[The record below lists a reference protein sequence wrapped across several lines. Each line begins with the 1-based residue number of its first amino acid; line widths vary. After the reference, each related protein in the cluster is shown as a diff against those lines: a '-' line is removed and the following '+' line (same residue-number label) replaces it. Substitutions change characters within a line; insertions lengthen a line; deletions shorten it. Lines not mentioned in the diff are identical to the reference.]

1 MNIEWLTLVSAFI
14 IHQKLKLLPYFA
26 YAGLGDGSTTARY
39 FHFCVR
45 TSFMSAVLDS
55 TSSLCGG
62 THLVMM
68 AFADGHQSAVSQ
80 TKGTGASGSFKTGQ
94 EGGQAQEREEE
105 GRAKAKKPA
114 VKKASTPKKRRA
126 ETMAR
131 TKQTARKSTGGK
143 APRKQLATKAARK
156 SAPAT
161 GGVKKPHRYR
171 PGTVALREI
180 RRYQKSTELLIRKLP
195 FQRLVREIAQDF
207 KTDLRFQSSAVMA
220 LQEASEAYLVGLF
233 EDTNLCAIHAKRV
246 TIMPKDIQLARRIRG
261 ERA

>member
-1 MNIEWLTLVSAFI
+1 
-14 IHQKLKLLPYFA
+14 
-26 YAGLGDGSTTARY
+26 
-39 FHFCVR
+39 
-45 TSFMSAVLDS
+45 
-55 TSSLCGG
+55 
-62 THLVMM
+62 
-68 AFADGHQSAVSQ
+68 
-80 TKGTGASGSFKTGQ
+80 
-94 EGGQAQEREEE
+94 
-105 GRAKAKKPA
+105 
-114 VKKASTPKKRRA
+114 
-126 ETMAR
+126 MAR

-171 PGTVALREI
+171 PGKYIRFEPKCQYSLLGTVALREI

-207 KTDLRFQSSAVMA
+207 KTDLRFQSSAVLA

-246 TIMPKDIQLARRIRG
+246 TIMPKGGQMAHLCCF
-261 ERA
+261 